1 MESELAFLERVGAG
15 GEVSE
20 AAGWVRR
27 LISLARQIWEL
38 EKVAAKAGSAS
49 REPGGRGGAV
59 LIVSG
64 GAASLRQ
71 DLIGPIRGMLEG
83 ALEGFAGTVISGGT
97 TSGVPGCLGDAA
109 GALAGRGLKAFDLLG
124 YLPEQMPGDVAL
136 DGRYDRQVH
145 CGAAFSAEQ
154 ILRMWADLRDAG
166 MEAAQ
171 VQLLG
176 FGGGRISALEYRIAL
191 ALGATV
197 GLMLK
202 SGGAAEEL
210 LRDEL
215 WAGEGRLLPLPGD
228 GPTLRAFVHA
238 GEAALPEG
246 SADAMGREFHRR
258 YLELRQRQGPSDVR
272 PWEELEETYRAASRQ
287 QAREAIH
294 ILEAAGFGVR
304 LATGVG
310 GGAFDGFTAEELEK
324 LAELE
329 HGRWNVERL
338 RSGWRPGEVRDN
350 ARKVHNLIVPWGDKV
365 LDRYRQND
373 VEAVRAIPEVL
384 AKAGLEVY
392 RKSDVQT

>member
-1 MESELAFLERVGAG
+1 VPADALENELAFLDRVGAG
-15 GEVSE
+15 SE
-20 AAGWVRR
+20 AVGWVRR
-27 LISLARQIWEL
+27 LIALARQICPCDQTPADSEGNSG
-38 EKVAAKAGSAS
+38 KA
-49 REPGGRGGAV
+49 GGAV

-64 GAASLRQ
+64 SAASLRQ
-71 DLIGPIRGMLEG
+71 ELVAPIRGMLEG
-83 ALEGFAGTVISGGT
+83 ALNGFVGTVISGGT
-97 TSGVPGCLGDAA
+97 TAGVPGCLGDAA
-109 GALAGRGLKAFDLLG
+109 GALAGHGRKTFDLLG
-124 YLPEQMPGDVAL
+124 YLPEQLPANVSL
-136 DGRYDRQVH
+136 DGRYDRQVL
-145 CGAAFSAEQ
+145 CGADFSAEQ

-166 MEAAQ
+166 VRASQ
-171 VQLLG
+171 VHLLG
-176 FGGGRISALEYRIAL
+176 YGGGPISALEYRIAL

-197 GLMLK
+197 GLMMR

-215 WAGEGRLLPLPGD
+215 WAGERRLLPLPED

-238 GEAALPEG
+238 GETDLPEG

-258 YLELRQRQGPSDVR
+258 YLERRQRQGPSDVR
-272 PWEELEETYRAASRQ
+272 PWEELDETYRAASRR
-287 QAREAIH
+287 QAREAIQ
-294 ILEAAGFGVR
+294 ILEAVGFGVR
-304 LATGVG
+304 SATGV
-310 GGAFDGFTAEELEK
+310 AFDGFAPAELEK

-350 ARKVHNLIVPWGDKV
+350 AHKVHNLIVPWGDKV

-392 RKSDVQT
+392 RKG

>member
-1 MESELAFLERVGAG
+1 MPADVLDDELAFLERVGAR
-15 GEVSE
+15 SE
-20 AAGWVRR
+20 EAGWVRR
-27 LISLARQIWEL
+27 LITLARPIWHE
-38 EKVAAKAGSAS
+38 EKKPAES
-49 REPGGRGGAV
+49 EGRSGKPAGAV

-71 DLIGPIRGMLEG
+71 ELVAPIRGMLET
-83 ALEGFAGTVISGGT
+83 ALEGFVGTVISGGT
-97 TSGVPGCLGDAA
+97 TTGVPGCLGDAA
-109 GALAGRGLKAFDLLG
+109 GALAGRGRKTFALLG
-124 YLPEQMPGDVAL
+124 YLPEQLPANVSL
-136 DGRYDRQVH
+136 DGRYDRQVG
-145 CGAAFSAEQ
+145 CGADFSAEQ
-154 ILRMWADLRDAG
+154 ILRMWADLREAG
-166 MEAAQ
+166 VQAAQ
-171 VQLLG
+171 VKLLG
-176 FGGGRISALEYRIAL
+176 FGGGRISALEYRMAL

-197 GLMLK
+197 GLMMR

-215 WAGEGRLLPLPGD
+215 WAGERRLLSLPGD
-228 GPTLRAFVHA
+228 GPTLRAFVHG
-238 GEAALPEG
+238 GEPALPEG

-258 YLELRQRQGPSDVR
+258 YLELRQRQGSSDVR

-287 QAREAIH
+287 QARDAIH

-304 LATGVG
+304 PATGA
-310 GGAFDGFTAEELEK
+310 AFDGFAPAELEK

-338 RSGWRPGEVRDN
+338 RSGWRPGAVRDN
-350 ARKVHNLIVPWGDKV
+350 AHLVHNLIVPWGDTV

-392 RKSDVQT
+392 RKGKL